1 MIQPAVLPATAS
13 PLTAPPIP
21 APQEE
26 PQKAPQPESKKAPHQ
41 EPKKAQE
48 EQKKA
53 SPVRAPEQP
62 TATPPKR
69 KAGRPRNTPRASDVV
84 SPPKPVAP
92 PLALPPA
99 GDPPVLS
106 SPAPTTV
113 PPTAEANEPEPTRI
127 KDEVTTPRPLTE
139 TGDTTADESVAGRR
153 QAPRHAKR
161 KREELSPT
169 PVQTPV
175 GNRQFFEPT
184 SAVQPAEAP
193 TEVLWTR
200 QFNKVCG
207 SAMEQIIHHRFAN
220 MFAAPIREKDAPG
233 YRKVILQPQDLKSI
247 KAAINAGNR
256 AASQAAVALPGGDP
270 NTSSVWL
277 PVSEGLMPPKGI
289 INSGQL
295 DREFAHMFSN
305 AIMYNPDH
313 GHGPGPSFL
322 VRDEESP
329 GDDAEGGGAH
339 AHDAALGYKVDEFG
353 VVNDARAM
361 FSEVEKLLSELR
373 SAEVRRTGGRAGAMT
388 GTSTRQASAHRD
400 ASQARDEGGNN
411 VNNGGDDADEHTATE
426 AETPVGN
433 VAKRRRT
440 TRG

>member
-1 MIQPAVLPATAS
+1 
-13 PLTAPPIP
+13 
-21 APQEE
+21 
-26 PQKAPQPESKKAPHQ
+26 
-41 EPKKAQE
+41 
-48 EQKKA
+48 
-53 SPVRAPEQP
+53 
-62 TATPPKR
+62 
-69 KAGRPRNTPRASDVV
+69 
-84 SPPKPVAP
+84 
-92 PLALPPA
+92 
-99 GDPPVLS
+99 
-106 SPAPTTV
+106 
-113 PPTAEANEPEPTRI
+113 
-127 KDEVTTPRPLTE
+127 
-139 TGDTTADESVAGRR
+139 
-153 QAPRHAKR
+153 
-161 KREELSPT
+161 
-169 PVQTPV
+169 
-175 GNRQFFEPT
+175 
-184 SAVQPAEAP
+184 
-193 TEVLWTR
+193 
-200 QFNKVCG
+200 
-207 SAMEQIIHHRFAN
+207 MEQIIHHRFAN

-256 AASQAAVALPGGDP
+256 AASQAAAALPGGDP

-329 GDDAEGGGAH
+329 GDDTEGGGAH
-339 AHDAALGYKVDEFG
+339 GHDSALGYKVDEFG

-388 GTSTRQASAHRD
+388 GTSTRQASVAHID